1 MNQNNELTQYMYQ
14 VEQYKEQIS
23 QLEYQSQYLQ
33 AAAMDYNKAKIT
45 LKNLEKA
52 DKKIDMLLPLG
63 GGTYINAN
71 SENTKKVLVDIGSG
85 FVTEKTYKDA
95 IIKIDERIQKLEKS
109 QEKVNEMINQ
119 IQSEAEKISA
129 KAQKLMENEKQ

>member
-33 AAAMDYNKAKIT
+33 AVAMDYNKAKIT